1 MQINETSIMCAIL
14 VSSLLMGIIHLGR
27 KKILDF
33 GRGISVFIVLVVIVL
48 LRLILPVELPPMEEV
63 PLVSVFHP
71 IMFLLH
77 EKILWNLSC
86 AEILVIIWAVVA
98 SILLVSFMVMYIRF
112 IHDVIK
118 TSIHDDVLDHIFS
131 TISTDKRCRTKIFYN
146 ESTEIPFSAGV
157 IKRMIII
164 PKDTEMADLQMI
176 VRHELTHIKNGDLVI
191 KLCMNIICC
200 VFWFNPFVYKIRKDL
215 VQTLEIR
222 CDRAVT
228 LGMNDAQR
236 ARYLEVLLSVLRR
249 NGNLKRKYINSAL
262 FEGDLAVSNI
272 KERFENVEAGKAR
285 NVKSILVGAIMMI
298 VVLSLIC
305 LSYMFSSKQYRAAA
319 KMVYEIEVIPDTV
332 PLETDQKL
340 RLINLWMKDYDI
352 DGDFIDPV
360 TGIAG
365 MLVNDIPLEERH
377 VIIDVPEKYRQMM
390 FDETMRNFVQEKGT
404 GKGDTSLRSEVF
416 REYQQNTRKKDR
428 LKGTW
433 TLEQY
438 ERAYSQAF
446 YDACREYDSVWE
458 AGKEIPAGALDGIT
472 RGSIDNSLVKGIGEY
487 GEILVRE

>member
-1 MQINETSIMCAIL
+1 
-14 VSSLLMGIIHLGR
+14 
-27 KKILDF
+27 
-33 GRGISVFIVLVVIVL
+33 
-48 LRLILPVELPPMEEV
+48 
-63 PLVSVFHP
+63 
-71 IMFLLH
+71 
-77 EKILWNLSC
+77 
-86 AEILVIIWAVVA
+86 
-98 SILLVSFMVMYIRF
+98 
-112 IHDVIK
+112 
-118 TSIHDDVLDHIFS
+118 
-131 TISTDKRCRTKIFYN
+131 
-146 ESTEIPFSAGV
+146 
-157 IKRMIII
+157 
-164 PKDTEMADLQMI
+164 
-176 VRHELTHIKNGDLVI
+176 
-191 KLCMNIICC
+191 
-200 VFWFNPFVYKIRKDL
+200 
-215 VQTLEIR
+215 
-222 CDRAVT
+222 
-228 LGMNDAQR
+228 
-236 ARYLEVLLSVLRR
+236 
-249 NGNLKRKYINSAL
+249 
-262 FEGDLAVSNI
+262 
-272 KERFENVEAGKAR
+272 
-285 NVKSILVGAIMMI
+285 
-298 VVLSLIC
+298 
-305 LSYMFSSKQYRAAA
+305 
-319 KMVYEIEVIPDTV
+319 
-332 PLETDQKL
+332 
-340 RLINLWMKDYDI
+340 LWMKDYDI